1 MTLHIR
7 PATPADAATI
17 LHLITEL
24 ARYEKAEHEVK
35 ASVTDIERDLADDTS
50 AAKALIC
57 TFNGEP
63 IGYALYFFSYST
75 WLGQQCMY
83 LEDLYVSSEHRG
95 VGAGK
100 AMLRH
105 LARIAVERGC
115 GRLEWSVLDWNEP
128 AIRFY
133 ESIGARAQDE
143 WVKYRLAGA
152 ELLALAEDAET
163 RIGR

>member
-7 PATPADAATI
+7 PATPADATTI

-35 ASVTDIERDLADDTS
+35 ATVADIERDLADPQS
-50 AAKALIC
+50 AANALIC
-57 TFNGEP
+57 TLNGEP

-75 WLGQQCMY
+75 WLGHQCMY
-83 LEDLYVSSEHRG
+83 LEDLYVSTEQRG

-100 AMLRH
+100 ALLRH

-128 AIRFY
+128 AIKFY

-143 WVKYRLAGA
+143 WVKYRLAGNA
-152 ELLALAEDAET
+152 LLALAE
-163 RIGR
+163 